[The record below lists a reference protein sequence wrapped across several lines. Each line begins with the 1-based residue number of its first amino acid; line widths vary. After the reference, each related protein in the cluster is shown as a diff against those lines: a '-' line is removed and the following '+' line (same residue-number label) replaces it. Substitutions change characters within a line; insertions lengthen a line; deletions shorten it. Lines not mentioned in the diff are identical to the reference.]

1 MTEIQILNEKINNFI
16 EERDWQQFQSPK
28 DLAISVVLEAAEV
41 LEHFQFKNRNLSTP
55 DLKALSPNH
64 PTYPLKK

>member
-41 LEHFQFKNRNLSTP
+41 LEHFQFKNGEVLKQYI
-55 DLKALSPNH
+55 KALSPNH